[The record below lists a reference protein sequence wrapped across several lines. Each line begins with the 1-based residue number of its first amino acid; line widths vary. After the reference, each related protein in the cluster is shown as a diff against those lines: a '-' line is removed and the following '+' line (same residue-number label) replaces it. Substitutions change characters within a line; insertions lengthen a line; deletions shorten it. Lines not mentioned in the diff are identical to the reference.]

1 MSICKVRRTLRL
13 ILIALSTL
21 IATTAIA
28 QSDRAPDIDLWRAA
42 AEGNIAAI
50 KQHVAAG
57 TDLNAREPLAGNTPL
72 ILAAVYGQSDSVTAL
87 LAAGAELEVKNKE
100 QITALYNAVLFGNP
114 RITKSLVEKGAD
126 IYTTDKNGVPLIDF
140 VSAPWSPPLE
150 GIYRLLYGLLR
161 LDLDVD
167 KTRKFRAS
175 TARYL
180 KALAKKRPRPANKN
194 NSAAELSEAVMRD
207 DANAIEELI
216 ANGANVDAR
225 DPRGNT
231 PLQIAAVFGRVKP
244 AKVLLDAKADINATS
259 DQSGSALFNAAFF
272 GHPEFVSLL
281 LENGADP
288 TIKREGATPLELVET
303 PWSGDLETFYRT
315 VYALMSQPPELE
327 RIKRQR
333 PVVAKLLRDHDEKTP
348 TAEMRTWKTAD
359 GKKTVKATFI
369 KSDGTKVQLKR
380 ADGRTVTVPIEILRD
395 EDKAYI
401 SEASQK

>member
-1 MSICKVRRTLRL
+1 MSNFDVRRTLRI

-50 KQHVAAG
+50 EQHVAAG

-72 ILAAVYGQSDSVTAL
+72 ILAAVYGQSDSVNAL
-87 LAAGAELEVKNKE
+87 LTAGAELEVKNKE

-126 IYTTDKNGVPLIDF
+126 IHTTDKNGVPLIDF

-161 LDLDVD
+161 RDLDVD

-180 KALAKKRPRPANKN
+180 KTQAKKRPRPANKN

-207 DANAIEELI
+207 DANEIEELI
-216 ANGANVDAR
+216 TNGANVDAR

-231 PLQIAAVFGRVKP
+231 PLQIAAVFGRVNP

-259 DQSGSALFNAAFF
+259 DQSGSALFNAVFF

-288 TIKREGATPLELVET
+288 TIKREGTTPLELVET
-303 PWSGDLETFYRT
+303 PWTDDLETFYRT

-333 PVVAKLLRDHDEKTP
+333 PVIAKLLRDHDEKTP
-348 TAEMRTWKTAD
+348 TAEMRTWKTGD
-359 GKKTVKATFI
+359 GKKTVEATFI

-401 SEASQK
+401 SEASKK